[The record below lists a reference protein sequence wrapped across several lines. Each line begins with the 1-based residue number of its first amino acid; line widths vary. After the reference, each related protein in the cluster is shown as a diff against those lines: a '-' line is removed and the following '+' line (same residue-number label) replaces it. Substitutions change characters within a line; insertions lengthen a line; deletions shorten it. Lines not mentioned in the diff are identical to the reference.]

1 MNLDKLDRILN
12 TEPRYRADQVKR
24 AVFFDL
30 IENWSEATTLPLALR
45 EKLNAECPLEI
56 EAEVFSSKGDPTR
69 KAVITLADGV
79 KIETVL
85 MSYASKKEKPCPPS
99 FPSNPLTLRRTGSK
113 FLSSRDG
120 EELKFTRRSVKGEE
134 ESAGGE
140 TRNTVCVSSQA
151 GCSLGCNFC
160 ATGQNG
166 FIRNLT
172 NGEII
177 SQVLFFARLLKK
189 TEERVSGVVFM
200 GMGEPFLNY
209 EEVMRAV
216 KILMDQKG
224 LAIGARH
231 ISISTIGIPAGIEK
245 FSKEGIQVNLALSLH
260 APNDEVRTD
269 LAPVNARY
277 GLKKV
282 LRAVD
287 DYLAKTKRKV
297 MLEYVMIDGV
307 NDSDFLAKELI
318 QLIRLNI
325 KKERQYL
332 CFVNLIAYNQTGDF
346 RSSSREQILR
356 FKNILEDGGIQV
368 TERFRFG
375 RGIKGACGQL
385 VSKV

>member
-1 MNLDKLDRILN
+1 MNLSKLNQILA

-30 IENWSEATTLPLALR
+30 VEKWDEATTLPKILR
-45 EKLNAECPLEI
+45 EKLKAECPLEI
-56 EAEVFSSKGDPTR
+56 DAKIFSSQGDPTR
-69 KAVITLADGV
+69 KAVITLEDGV

-85 MSYASKKEKPCPPS
+85 MSYKSKKE
-99 FPSNPLTLRRTGSK
+99 
-113 FLSSRDG
+113 DD
-120 EELKFTRRSVKGEE
+120 
-134 ESAGGE
+134 E
-140 TRNTVCVSSQA
+140 TPRNTVCVSSEA
-151 GCSLGCNFC
+151 GCSLGCVFC

-166 FIRNLT
+166 FTRNLSAE
-172 NGEII
+172 EIV

-189 TEERVSGVVFM
+189 ENERVSNVVFM

-209 EEVMRAV
+209 EEVIKAI

-231 ISISTIGIPAGIEK
+231 LSVSTIGIPEKIEK
-245 FSKEGIQVNLALSLH
+245 FSHEGFQVNLALSLH
-260 APNDEVRTD
+260 APNDELRTE
-269 LAPVNARY
+269 LAPINAKY
-277 GLKKV
+277 NLKKV
-282 LRAVD
+282 LHAID

-307 NDSDFLAKELI
+307 NDSDFYAKELI

-332 CFVNLIAYNQTGDF
+332 CLVNLIAYNQTGAF
-346 RSSSREQILR
+346 KSSPREQILK
-356 FKNILEDGGIQV
+356 FKKILEDGGVQV

-375 RGIKGACGQL
+375 RGIKGGCGQL
-385 VSKV
+385 TGKQKLEIRKQGRE

>member
-1 MNLDKLDRILN
+1 MNLDKLNKILEG
-12 TEPRYRADQVKR
+12 EPRYRTDQVKR

-30 IENWSEATTLPLALR
+30 IENWDEATTLPKALR
-45 EKLNAECPLEI
+45 EKLTAECPLEI
-56 EAEVFSSKGDPTR
+56 EAEIFVAKGDPTR
-69 KAVITLADGV
+69 KAVITLTDGV

-85 MSYASKKEKPCPPS
+85 MSYASKKEDDD
-99 FPSNPLTLRRTGSK
+99 T
-113 FLSSRDG
+113 
-120 EELKFTRRSVKGEE
+120 
-134 ESAGGE
+134 A
-140 TRNTVCVSSQA
+140 RNTVCVSSQA

-172 NGEII
+172 TGEIV

-189 TEERVSGVVFM
+189 TKERVSGVVFM

-209 EEVMRAV
+209 EEVMKV
-216 KILMDQKG
+216 INVLMDQKG

-231 ISISTIGIPAGIEK
+231 ISVSTIGIPEKIEK
-245 FSKEGIQVNLALSLH
+245 FANEGIQVNLALSLH
-260 APNDEVRTD
+260 APNDEVRTE
-269 LAPVNARY
+269 LAPINARY

-282 LRAVD
+282 LRAID

-307 NDSDFLAKELI
+307 NDSDFMAKELI

-332 CFVNLIAYNQTGDF
+332 CFINLIAYNQTGNF
-346 RSSSREQILR
+346 QSSSREQILK
-356 FKNILEDGGIQV
+356 FKKILEDGGIQV

-385 VSKV
+385 AAKAARNFK